1 MDSAPRAQLIRI
13 FSFRRKIIAAIFWVT
28 VIPLTCV
35 QAAERQQNSRGQSA
49 QSSPENTHESGSPAS
64 EPSARPD
71 SPSRKD
77 PSPID
82 SNRGSET
89 SGHSFGP
96 SAPGPSTSNLHL
108 GPGDLLEVSVYN
120 VPELTTKARLGERG
134 DIYLPLIGYAHL
146 DGLTPEEAQEL
157 LQKRFADGGF
167 VKDPHV
173 TVYVTEYASQSVTL
187 LGEVMRPG
195 SYSIMGQRRLYNLI
209 SVAGGLTDRA
219 GRTVTI
225 DRRDNPDHPITIRLA
240 EGLGQTAESNV
251 PIEPGDTIVVERAGI
266 IYVVGDVQKPSGFL
280 MNNDNLTVLKAI
292 ALAGG
297 TGKTA
302 KLNDAKILRK
312 TPQGIQE
319 TTIHLKKILQAKS
332 PDLTMQAEDILFIPS
347 SAAKA
352 AAYRGT
358 EAVLQAATALSIVAV
373 HP

>member
-1 MDSAPRAQLIRI
+1 M
-13 FSFRRKIIAAIFWVT
+13 
-28 VIPLTCV
+28 
-35 QAAERQQNSRGQSA
+35 
-49 QSSPENTHESGSPAS
+49 
-64 EPSARPD
+64 
-71 SPSRKD
+71 
-77 PSPID
+77 
-82 SNRGSET
+82 
-89 SGHSFGP
+89 
-96 SAPGPSTSNLHL
+96 
-108 GPGDLLEVSVYN
+108 
-120 VPELTTKARLGERG
+120 
-134 DIYLPLIGYAHL
+134 

-173 TVYVTEYASQSVTL
+173 TVYVTEYASQSVTV

-225 DRRDNPDHPITIRLA
+225 DRRENPDHPVTIRLA
-240 EGLGQTAESNV
+240 EGLGQTPESNV